1 MYMAAKDVIRIS
13 LLEDNNVVSVSSS
26 DPELNYRVYMTMV
39 EKVVMSTQKFSK
51 HEIESYIVEWA
62 NRITDYKNN

>member
-1 MYMAAKDVIRIS
+1 MAGKDVIRIS